1 MPRLAR
7 VVVPDVAHHATQRG
21 NRRLPT
27 FFGDEDYTAYRG
39 LLAEWAV
46 TRGVEVWAYCLVP
59 SHVHLVAVPATQDA
73 LRRALGEAHRRYSRR
88 VNFREGWRGH
98 LWQGRFASFPLD
110 QAHLSM
116 MATRYVELNSV
127 RARLVSRPEDYPWS
141 SAAARLCGR
150 DDALVRVAPLLER
163 FEAWGEFLAG
173 GLTEEKAGLLRRHER
188 TGRPLSGES
197 LLVRL
202 EALLGRLLR
211 PQKRGPRG
219 PRSHSGPE
227 KYV

>member
-7 VVVPDVAHHATQRG
+7 VVVPGVPHHVTQRG

-27 FFGDEDYTAYRG
+27 FFADADYTAYRD
-39 LLAEWAV
+39 LLAEWAAA
-46 TRGVEVWAYCLVP
+46 RGVEVWAYCLMP
-59 SHVHLVAVPATQDA
+59 NHVHLVAVPATQDA

-116 MATRYVELNSV
+116 ATRYVELNPV
-127 RARLVSRPEDYPWS
+127 RARLVRRPEDCPWS
-141 SAAARLCGR
+141 SAAAHLCGR

-163 FEAWGEFLAG
+163 FEDWGEFLAG
-173 GLTEEKAGLLRRHER
+173 GLTEAEAGLLRRHER
-188 TGRPLSGES
+188 TGRPLGGES
-197 LLVRL
+197 FVLRL
-202 EALLGRLLR
+202 EALLGRLLH
-211 PQKRGPRG
+211 PQKRGPKG
-219 PRSHSGPE
+219 PRAHRRL
-227 KYV
+227 KN